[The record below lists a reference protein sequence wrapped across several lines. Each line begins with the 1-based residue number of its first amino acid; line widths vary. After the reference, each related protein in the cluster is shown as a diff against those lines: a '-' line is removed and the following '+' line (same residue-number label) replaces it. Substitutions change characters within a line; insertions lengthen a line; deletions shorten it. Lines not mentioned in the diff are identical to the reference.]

1 MAKYSALAQKDNE
14 RYAEETA
21 AFDCED
27 GVAPQAVKKKT
38 ATPGKRAASFEDA
51 AQPPSA
57 HDVVRPDWASLS
69 AAAASVYSYAVGY
82 LQPFLVVVHGTRFDP
97 KMARS
102 QRTRWSALQLMA
114 AGSGPLRAPTCN
126 HTLRVASGETA
137 PGQALLRRAL
147 SLVGPGEL
155 QELREARTS
164 CVREGTCDFIQ
175 SMLEH
180 EPLGPHGKR
189 DGAPYDA
196 PVSRALASLRVIE
209 GKDVPLPVAIVQQCA
224 ATLTELECYRLSCGA
239 VLPLCTRL
247 QSLTLSD
254 WNGCPPVAWLGL
266 SQLHTLRG
274 VSLPDIP
281 AAAIAAA
288 LPRLHTLHLDH
299 RFIAVE
305 FPVAM
310 FYDELLPR
318 LRSFHLEGRW
328 LETNDEMEEVNVPL
342 LPLLEDLKWWSW
354 TAKLPR
360 QLMAARP
367 STLAISDVDLVE
379 WLKVADGA
387 GPESSPVTRPLV
399 RLRALTLRLARRSPM
414 ARLPRAVPH
423 LWQLTLHVYEF
434 EHARHVLSEEP
445 AFTGVIHPTLR
456 RVAITTIHS
465 SADLLVPDDYGVRLR
480 QRHFP
485 RLRRFTV
492 KDEEYPVWVPRRA
505 RRRKRF

>member
-1 MAKYSALAQKDNE
+1 
-14 RYAEETA
+14 
-21 AFDCED
+21 
-27 GVAPQAVKKKT
+27 
-38 ATPGKRAASFEDA
+38 
-51 AQPPSA
+51 
-57 HDVVRPDWASLS
+57 
-69 AAAASVYSYAVGY
+69 
-82 LQPFLVVVHGTRFDP
+82 
-97 KMARS
+97 
-102 QRTRWSALQLMA
+102 
-114 AGSGPLRAPTCN
+114 
-126 HTLRVASGETA
+126 LRVASGETA
-137 PGQALLRRAL
+137 AGQALLRRAL
-147 SLVGPGEL
+147 LLLSPGEL

-175 SMLEH
+175 SMLQQEVQLDH
-180 EPLGPHGKR
+180 EALAPRGKR

-196 PVSRALASLRVIE
+196 PVSKALASLRVI
-209 GKDVPLPVAIVQQCA
+209 KAKNVLLPVALLQQCA
-224 ATLTELECYRLSCGA
+224 ATLTELECYQLSCSA

-254 WNGCPPVAWLGL
+254 WHGCPPAAWLGL

-281 AAAIAAA
+281 AAAIATA

-299 RFIAVE
+299 RFVDVE

-310 FYDELLPR
+310 FYGELLPR
-318 LRSFHLEGRW
+318 LRSFHLQGRW
-328 LETNDEMEEVNVPL
+328 LKTNDEMEVVNVPL
-342 LPLLEDLKWWSW
+342 LPLLEDLGWWSW
-354 TAKLPR
+354 AAMLPR
-360 QLMAARP
+360 QLMGARP

-387 GPESSPVTRPLV
+387 GPDSSPVTPLV
-399 RLRALTLRLARRSPM
+399 RLRALALRLARGSPM

-423 LWQLTLHVYEF
+423 LRQLTLHVYEF

-456 RVAITTIHS
+456 RVAITTIHAS
-465 SADLLVPDDYGVRLR
+465 VDLLVPDDYGVRLR

-505 RRRKRF
+505 RRRKTFRSTL